1 MDIDLSHWEN
11 TTYLYCVQLQGV
23 PFGKEDIKRC
33 TSLTQARADMLAEAQ
48 TLASLRHPCVIA
60 LFGIL
65 QDEVLHC
72 QNHQINTQTVMRML
86 SA

>member
-1 MDIDLSHWEN
+1 
-11 TTYLYCVQLQGV
+11 
-23 PFGKEDIKRC
+23 
-33 TSLTQARADMLAEAQ
+33 MLAEAQ